1 MPLKADSKMTN
12 AEVITKTPTI
22 DIRVIHVITFFF
34 LEERK
39 YRSAM

>member
-1 MPLKADSKMTN
+1 MPLKAESKMTS
-12 AEVITKTPTI
+12 AAVIAKTPTI

-39 YRSAM
+39 YLSAM